1 MGIDKHPLTEL
12 SRTTTSTSEI
22 IGKTASVFVE
32 LLKYT
37 CFLDQSEKLLVIPN
51 VDIKTLVLR
60 SFLQYVSNGPWSVS
74 SSNVVAS
81 SLGTVRCQGIVCL
94 RSF

>member
-12 SRTTTSTSEI
+12 SRTTTEI

-51 VDIKTLVLR
+51 VDIKTLALR

-94 RSF
+94 SSF